1 MICYIL
7 YMGANFYAIWGTI
20 VPSAIILGFGAA
32 PLWSAKCTYLTQTAT
47 WYAKMTGAT
56 VDDIIN
62 RFFGVFFMVFQTSMY
77 KPYISSALRDLGNIT
92 LLMLVNMFHD
102 LFKQC
107 KTEHNWQVRCNRHS
121 FCFDPS
127 QWFIPGPKC
136 HEKSCAQTQCST
148 RHIKILFNLRVNVGY
163 LKGYKSLKIKHKHTS
178 CVIRILY
185 QTDLAYWT

>member
-1 MICYIL
+1 
-7 YMGANFYAIWGTI
+7 MGANFYAIWGTI

-107 KTEHNWQVRCNRHS
+107 KTEHN
-121 FCFDPS
+121 
-127 QWFIPGPKC
+127 
-136 HEKSCAQTQCST
+136 
-148 RHIKILFNLRVNVGY
+148 
-163 LKGYKSLKIKHKHTS
+163 
-178 CVIRILY
+178 
-185 QTDLAYWT
+185 